1 MDLIVQFLSIFFFQR
16 WFAETPEPHRTETDD
31 WLINRAD
38 SSPVEATLSTPV
50 TTDSQIRGNSRMDCQ
65 ANGQF
70 SGALPT
76 CEPICNLSFLC
87 FWNSYPFVD
96 LQIDRSC
103 YILFNLRMYDS
114 LTLPDTKIKTKTDAD
129 TDKICIEPDGNFH
142 GSLSLSS
149 MNTSTKFCLVVC
161 QCKHTV
167 RPKCYWYS
175 SCIENISEIDVARFQ
190 FDAIVCFHFQ

>member
-1 MDLIVQFLSIFFFQR
+1 MFNFGLYFFSAVICRDPGTPQNGNRRLVNQQSGQFTCGSYIEYTCNNGF
-16 WFAETPEPHRTETDD
+16 
-31 WLINRAD
+31 
-38 SSPVEATLSTPV
+38 
-50 TTDSQIRGNSRMDCQ
+50 QIRGNSRMDCQ

-103 YILFNLRMYDS
+103 YILFNLKMYDS

>member
-1 MDLIVQFLSIFFFQR
+1 MFNFCLYFFSAVICRDPGTPQNGNRRLVNQQSGQFTCGSYIEYTCNNGF
-16 WFAETPEPHRTETDD
+16 
-31 WLINRAD
+31 
-38 SSPVEATLSTPV
+38 
-50 TTDSQIRGNSRMDCQ
+50 QIRGNPRMDCQ

-76 CEPICNLSFLC
+76 CEPICNLSFFC
-87 FWNSYPFVD
+87 FWNSYPFDD
-96 LQIDRSC
+96 LQIDRSF
-103 YILFNLRMYDS
+103 YILFNLKMYDS
-114 LTLPDTKIKTKTDAD
+114 FTLPDTKIKTKTDAD

-149 MNTSTKFCLVVC
+149 MNTSTKFCLVCC